1 MLIVYNMYV
10 AYFSADLRS
19 WPRQAVTAWRGET
32 HQFPLNSTFVAY
44 TEEIVDEFSHN
55 ANKELI

>member
-1 MLIVYNMYV
+1 MYV
-10 AYFSADLRS
+10 VYFSADLRS
-19 WPRQAVTAWRGET
+19 WPSQAVTAWRGET